1 MASTPTREHILDAA
15 ARVLQTH
22 GLGGATTREIAQ
34 AAGLSEAALYKH
46 FEGKEQLYLCTL
58 KERFPQL
65 AATLEDLPARVGKR
79 TLRANLQHLA
89 TVALAFYDHGAPVAA
104 SLFADPALLAR
115 HREGMRQSGSGPHK
129 PMEHLA
135 AYLRAERRLGRVAPG
150 AAVEA
155 AAGLLLGACLQ
166 RALLRQFLGDTIDP
180 KADARFVKDTVRTLL
195 AGISPPTASRGVGP
209 QC

>member
-1 MASTPTREHILDAA
+1 VPTTTREHILDAA
-15 ARVLQTH
+15 ARVLQTR

-46 FEGKEQLYLCTL
+46 FQDKEQLYLCTL

-65 AATLEDLPARVGKR
+65 AAALHDLPTRVGRR
-79 TLRANLQHLA
+79 TVRKNLEELA

-115 HREGMRQSGSGPHK
+115 HREAMRQSGGGPQK
-129 PMEHLA
+129 PMEHLT
-135 AYLRAERRLGRVAPG
+135 AYLRAEQRLGRVARG
-150 AAVEA
+150 ARVEA

-166 RALLRQFLGDTIDP
+166 RALLRQFLGDPVDP
-180 KADARFVKDTVRTLL
+180 EADARFVRDSVRTVL
-195 AGISPPTASRGVGP
+195 AGIGAPPQPRRPRASTR
-209 QC
+209 